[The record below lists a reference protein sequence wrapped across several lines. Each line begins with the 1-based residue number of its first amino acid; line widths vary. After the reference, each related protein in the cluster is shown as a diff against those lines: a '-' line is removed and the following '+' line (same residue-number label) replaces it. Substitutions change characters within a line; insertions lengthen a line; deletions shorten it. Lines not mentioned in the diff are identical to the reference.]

1 MGSDPFSHVSLIFE
15 ESPTQEDIMTSSARR
30 QPIVGVMGS
39 SSRSYEE
46 LAEPLGR
53 FLAGMGVHLLTGGG
67 VAAMEAVSRAFA
79 SVSPRAGLVVGVL
92 PSDLQDGRPVPR
104 AGIFTHLPLSGISG
118 ADARSRNHINVLS
131 SDVVVALPGGE
142 GTQSEV
148 ELAVRYGKPVIAFFG
163 DHVVEW
169 RVPDGVV
176 VARSL
181 AEVRRFI
188 EARLHDRAQGR

>member
-1 MGSDPFSHVSLIFE
+1 
-15 ESPTQEDIMTSSARR
+15 MTSSARR
-30 QPIVGVMGS
+30 RPVVGVMGS
-39 SSRSYEE
+39 SSRSYDE

-53 FLAGMGVHLLTGGG
+53 FLAGIGVHLLTGGG

-79 SVSPRAGLVVGVL
+79 RVSPRAGLVVGVL
-92 PSDLQDGRPVPR
+92 PSDLQDGGPVPR
-104 AGIFTHLPLSGISG
+104 TGYPNQWVEIAIFTHLPLSGISG

-163 DHVVEW
+163 DQLVEW

-176 VARSL
+176 VARDL
-181 AEVRRFI
+181 AEVRRFV
-188 EARLHDRAQGR
+188 EARLVGCVTVRPHVC